1 MTHSFDI
8 CGEIINQE
16 KTKRNNLAKSGEA
29 QTRTSLDEEKHVLLV
44 VQPQRRRDHRRVSP
58 RGRGTVTVQSQS
70 VLATAMLS
78 SKFKLLSPCYTS
90 AVCTRRCKFYSA
102 FFVSICIMRLEHC
115 EVVQSGQFPV
125 QNTCSRIRNIRD
137 RAAEFYVFTHCPM
150 LTCLVIRSDYFRYRW
165 TSTTST

>member
-1 MTHSFDI
+1 MKLSTKKRPR
-8 CGEIINQE
+8 EIISPNLG
-16 KTKRNNLAKSGEA
+16 KLKPRLLWMRRNMSSSSSNHSG
-29 QTRTSLDEEKHVLLV
+29 DEITV
-44 VQPQRRRDHRRVSP
+44 VSP
-58 RGRGTVTVQSQS
+58 RGDEVQSQYS
-70 VLATAMLS
+70 HSQSLQMLCCLQSSNSLVLATRLH
-78 SKFKLLSPCYTS
+78 S